1 MSQAALAP
9 AAAPSGASRIVEALR
24 RHIARIEGS
33 GPSFERRGKTPPWRS
48 GVPTID
54 AHLGRQGLARAGLHD
69 VAPQAYG
76 DMAAAM
82 GFAAALALRALKDDR
97 RPLLWCRLDRQGQEY
112 GRLYGHGLETLG
124 LPRERF
130 VMVTLKKPM
139 DVLWT
144 AEEAV
149 KSGALALVFA
159 DADPRVAG
167 LTQTRRLALAAARGR
182 AACLLVLAARHG
194 GATASQTRW
203 AVASAPS
210 RAPPFDANAPGKPAW
225 DVELVRSR
233 AGRPGSWR
241 VEWSRAAHRF
251 DLVSGV
257 SGGTLHPL
265 ADEGAAA
272 GAAHALRAG

>member
-1 MSQAALAP
+1 MSQAALVS
-9 AAAPSGASRIVEALR
+9 AAAPSGVSRIVEILR
-24 RHIARIEGS
+24 RHIARIERT
-33 GPSFERRGKTPPWRS
+33 GPTFERRRKTAPWRM
-48 GVPTID
+48 GAAVID
-54 AHLGRQGLARAGLHD
+54 THLGRQGLVRAGLHD

-82 GFAAALALRALKDDR
+82 GFAAALALCALKGDR
-97 RPLLWCRLDRQGQEY
+97 RPLLWCRLDGQRREY

-130 VMVTLKKPM
+130 VTVTLKKPM

-144 AEEAV
+144 AEEAL
-149 KSGALALVFA
+149 KSGVLALVLA
-159 DADPRVAG
+159 DADPRLAG

-182 AACLLVLAARHG
+182 AACLLVFAARHDG
-194 GATASQTRW
+194 TTASQTRW
-203 AVASAPS
+203 TVASAPS

-225 DVELVRSR
+225 DVELIRNR